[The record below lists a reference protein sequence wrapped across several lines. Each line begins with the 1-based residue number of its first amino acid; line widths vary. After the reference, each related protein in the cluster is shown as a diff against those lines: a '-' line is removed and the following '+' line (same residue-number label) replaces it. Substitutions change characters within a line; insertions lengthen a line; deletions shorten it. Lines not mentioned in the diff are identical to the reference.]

1 MNFALLRNSLGVPVI
16 LVRSKGFVLLQQLLW
31 DDSDSS
37 AFFQTSQN
45 PMVEIPHLDG
55 TPMTGLILLRSRL
68 DQHKLANIDCSTDG
82 ILTPFC
88 NMCMRLEPS
97 AVCNDQNFCQPS
109 LNHFAIR
116 TTCPRPK
123 YLTESDGNVFF
134 APRSDGDEQH
144 WRLSAPLGASPP
156 QQSFDFL

>member
-1 MNFALLRNSLGVPVI
+1 
-16 LVRSKGFVLLQQLLW
+16 
-31 DDSDSS
+31 
-37 AFFQTSQN
+37 
-45 PMVEIPHLDG
+45 MVETPHLDG

-123 YLTESDGNVFF
+123 YLTES
-134 APRSDGDEQH
+134 
-144 WRLSAPLGASPP
+144 
-156 QQSFDFL
+156 

>member
-1 MNFALLRNSLGVPVI
+1 MA
-16 LVRSKGFVLLQQLLW
+16 RSVLL
-31 DDSDSS
+31 
-37 AFFQTSQN
+37 
-45 PMVEIPHLDG
+45 G
-55 TPMTGLILLRSRL
+55 ILHQILL

-123 YLTESDGNVFF
+123 YLTESGSLDVRYFRPHSCTRG
-134 APRSDGDEQH
+134 
-144 WRLSAPLGASPP
+144 WRASKPMSVKP
-156 QQSFDFL
+156 FTQKQ